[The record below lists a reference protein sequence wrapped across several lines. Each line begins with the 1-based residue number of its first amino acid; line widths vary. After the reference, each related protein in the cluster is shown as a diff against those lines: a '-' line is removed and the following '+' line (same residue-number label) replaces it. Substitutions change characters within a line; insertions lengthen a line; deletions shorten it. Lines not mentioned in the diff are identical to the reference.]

1 MVNNIDTRYVTPKTA
16 ATTRKD
22 GPSEV
27 ETHTDERRAA
37 AKTLPVVE
45 RRKGRDRRNR
55 RDKDGRLIYDMR
67 SGRGRRKSDH
77 IPPSIE
83 LDV

>member
-1 MVNNIDTRYVTPKTA
+1 MVNNIDTRYVTPRPKV
-16 ATTRKD
+16 TTPKD
-22 GPSEV
+22 GPNEV

-37 AKTLPVVE
+37 AKSQPIVE

-83 LDV
+83 VDV

>member
-1 MVNNIDTRYVTPKTA
+1 MVNNIDTRIVTPRTS

-37 AKTLPVVE
+37 AKTVPPVE
-45 RRKGRDRRNR
+45 RRKGRDRRHR
-55 RDKDGRLIYDMR
+55 RDKDGRLVYDMR
-67 SGRGRRKSDH
+67 SGRGRRKTDH
-77 IPPSIE
+77 IPPSFE
-83 LDV
+83 VDV